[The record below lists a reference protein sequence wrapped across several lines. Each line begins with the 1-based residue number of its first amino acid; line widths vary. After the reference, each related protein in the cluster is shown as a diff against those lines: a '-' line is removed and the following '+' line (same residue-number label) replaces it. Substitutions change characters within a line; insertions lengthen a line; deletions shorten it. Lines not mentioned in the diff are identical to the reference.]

1 MKKAR
6 RDEGTKGRSER
17 GGANPFSLRAFVP
30 PSLRPSAR
38 NGFTLIE
45 MLTTVAV
52 LIIVLGLMVS
62 LARYVRDRSA
72 QQLTRQALRNLETLM
87 SEYADHN
94 AGHLPAVDPILPPEA
109 GAAVL
114 APRLPTTVPAVPIA
128 IDEAA
133 LAEAARRNNLQY
145 VAALKRDYLKRHAK
159 LPLQAPHETA
169 DVSAH
174 ASPGGGSG
182 ASGSPDVFDPF
193 EQSQIPVSIYD
204 HRTLRDAWGSPIVFM
219 PNQHQLIGL
228 APSRAGQDQYFFF
241 SAGPDR
247 KYLTRDD
254 NLYSYEATG

>member
-1 MKKAR
+1 MNRNCA
-6 RDEGTKGRSER
+6 R
-17 GGANPFSLRAFVP
+17 GGSSL
-30 PSLRPSAR
+30 LPSALCPHPSCR
-38 NGFTLIE
+38 AFTLIE

-72 QQLTRQALRNLETLM
+72 QQLTRQTLRNLETLM

-169 DVSAH
+169 DVSTH
-174 ASPGGGSG
+174 ASPGGGGSG

-254 NLYSYEATG
+254 NLYSYEATGR